1 MKQRGSSTP
10 ADEAGT
16 PAVPRVVAPAGDAPP
31 DAPEAEATDL
41 PPIDESEAKLFA
53 LEEARAQAV
62 DARLRAEAE
71 LVNARRRALREIDE
85 AGRRAAEQALA
96 PVLAVADDLD
106 RALEA
111 AAQTGER
118 DGALA
123 QGVSLVL
130 TRLLDTLAAEGV
142 TPVMPG
148 NEPFDPRLHEALVS
162 APHPTIPAGH
172 VTQVIARGWR
182 QGERLVRP
190 ARVLVSSGPG
200 AAPGAEG

>member
-1 MKQRGSSTP
+1 MKHRSSETP
-10 ADEAGT
+10 ADEAGI
-16 PAVPRVVAPAGDAPP
+16 PPVADAAGGPP
-31 DAPEAEATDL
+31 EGAAEATDL
-41 PPIDESEAKLFA
+41 PPVSEI
-53 LEEARAQAV
+53 EARLITLEAERAHAV

-71 LVNARRRALREIDE
+71 LVNTRRRALREIDDAE
-85 AGRRAAEQALA
+85 RRGAERALA

-111 AAQTGER
+111 AAQTGEK

-130 TRLLDTLAAEGV
+130 SRLLDTLAAEGV
-142 TPVMPG
+142 TPIVPRD
-148 NEPFDPRLHEALVS
+148 EAFDPRLHEALVS
-162 APHPTIPAGH
+162 APHATIPAGH

-190 ARVLVSSGPG
+190 AKVLVSSGPAVDAG
-200 AAPGAEG
+200 GEG